1 MNKFEIKN
9 HLSKI
14 IFNWEQSL
22 INLMN
27 NKYDLSNIDNDID
40 IFLDEN
46 DNNDNNLLAIFS
58 QKIFQ
63 KHIEQYKVTLHN
75 SIIIS
80 GGSITSLLLNEEV
93 NDYDFYFTD
102 KKIIES
108 LIIFYL
114 TLFNKHNKTNWKW
127 SNKFNCI
134 YKSIE
139 KIDESILTF
148 KEFQKNVEIVEAIY
162 SHKIK
167 EIKNQYFPICITK
180 NAISL
185 TNKIQL
191 IIRFSG
197 TPEEILSNFDY
208 VHTKNYYDYGKNSLI
223 LNPKALESILTKQ
236 LYYVGSK
243 FPICSLIRSKKFLSK
258 GWNISPIEY
267 LKIAFQIKKLNLYD
281 INILKEQLIGVYSK
295 YFINLLE
302 KLKENNSL
310 KNIDIFSYLEKV
322 INEIDE

>member
-40 IFLDEN
+40 IFLETKN
-46 DNNDNNLLAIFS
+46 DNNEKNLLAIFW

-63 KHIEQYKVTLHN
+63 KYIEQYKVTLHN

-114 TLFNKHNKTNWKW
+114 TLFNKHNKTNWK
-127 SNKFNCI
+127 
-134 YKSIE
+134 
-139 KIDESILTF
+139 
-148 KEFQKNVEIVEAIY
+148 
-162 SHKIK
+162 
-167 EIKNQYFPICITK
+167 
-180 NAISL
+180 
-185 TNKIQL
+185 
-191 IIRFSG
+191 
-197 TPEEILSNFDY
+197 
-208 VHTKNYYDYGKNSLI
+208 
-223 LNPKALESILTKQ
+223 
-236 LYYVGSK
+236 
-243 FPICSLIRSKKFLSK
+243 
-258 GWNISPIEY
+258 
-267 LKIAFQIKKLNLYD
+267 
-281 INILKEQLIGVYSK
+281 
-295 YFINLLE
+295 
-302 KLKENNSL
+302 
-310 KNIDIFSYLEKV
+310 
-322 INEIDE
+322 